1 MDNPLNHM
9 RFSFNMPYGKAK
21 CEPGWNWC
29 PQPLVDYDLW
39 YVVAGKGHM
48 QLGNESIDLKA
59 GTCCL
64 IHPNDSPVVEQD
76 PNDRFTV
83 IFIHFQI
90 MDQQLERLWEQSSI
104 LPRWTTVS
112 DTFYIEGMLNRILTT
127 LDGNE
132 LWKED
137 EFDCLMKLSLIHLLR
152 LQAGEKE
159 SVDTSPKQK
168 QMILQVVRYVREQ
181 GGRRVPHGQLAELV
195 GLSPEYLGLLFKKV
209 MGQSLKQYITAIRLE
224 RAMHLLTETA
234 MNVSQIADVLGYST
248 VFLFS
253 RQFKGHFG
261 FPPSHFHQKSKHSV
275 RMGQVDED

>member
-1 MDNPLNHM
+1 MKNPLNQM
-9 RFSFNMPYGKAK
+9 RFDYSFPYGKAK

-29 PQPLVDYDLW
+29 PQPLIDYDLW
-39 YVVAGKGHM
+39 YVVAGKGQM
-48 QLGNESIDLKA
+48 QLGNEVIDLKQ

-64 IHPNDSPVVEQD
+64 VHPNDAPIIEQD

-90 MDQQLERLWEQSSI
+90 MDQELDQLWPKPTA
-104 LPRWTTVS
+104 LPRWTS
-112 DTFYIEGMLNRILTT
+112 IEDTFYFEGMLNRILTI

-132 LWKED
+132 LWKAE

-152 LQAGEKE
+152 LQAGETE
-159 SVDTSPKQK
+159 SVDASPKQK
-168 QMILQVVRYVREQ
+168 QMILQVVRFVREQ
-181 GGRRVPHGQLAELV
+181 GGRRVPHSQLAELV

-209 MGQSLKQYITAIRLE
+209 MGHSLKQYITTTRLE

-253 RQFKGHFG
+253 RQFKAHFG
-261 FPPSHFHQKSKHSV
+261 FPPSHFHQKSKHFV
-275 RMGQVDED
+275 RIGQLAED